1 MPPLIPSTT
10 LLKPRLALRIAL
22 RLAYALAPA
31 LVLASALVSALV
43 SAPVLAQAPPAAAA
57 DPQVAEAARP
67 DPLGMLAHCFD
78 GSEFRVASSLRLPAA
93 KQFREVQT
101 RQGALHISTVDGYRL
116 MLHKDSR
123 APLVNLKLEKSAEGR
138 FAEDR
143 EAVLKSM
150 DLFSDGRGSGANA
163 LEVTRRDGVEV
174 MALDQ
179 PSIDGGGP
187 LSFYTL
193 VHQRSGT
200 IGTAYFLSQPAGVR
214 EFNNYAEY
222 SSLRDRVV
230 GKLVQCMARMDGA
243 PPG

>member
-10 LLKPRLALRIAL
+10 LLKPALRIAS
-22 RLAYALAPA
+22 APA
-31 LVLASALVSALV
+31 LVLASTLASALV
-43 SAPVLAQAPPAAAA
+43 SAPLLAQGLAQGLAQALPATAA
-57 DPQVAEAARP
+57 DRQVAEAARP

-78 GSEFRVASSLRLPAA
+78 GSEFRVASSLRLPAS

-101 RQGALHISTVDGYRL
+101 RQGALQISTVDGYRL

-138 FAEDR
+138 FADDR

-150 DLFSDGRGSGANA
+150 DLFSDGRGAGAKA

-179 PSIDGGGP
+179 SSIDGGGP